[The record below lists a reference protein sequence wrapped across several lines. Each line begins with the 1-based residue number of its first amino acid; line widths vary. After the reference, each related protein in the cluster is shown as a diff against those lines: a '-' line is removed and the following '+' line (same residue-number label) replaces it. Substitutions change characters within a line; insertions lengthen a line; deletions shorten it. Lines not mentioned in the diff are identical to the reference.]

1 MKKWILIMMMI
12 TGSLLSGCSMLGEV
26 NETLDYANT
35 TMSHLENLNSFA
47 EEAPQMVQAAMTD
60 SEMKEELEAQL
71 VTIQQDI
78 EEFISLTDIPEVA
91 ENIHQELVTKNEA
104 LLAEVNKVLDNG
116 QLALDKLENSELLTT
131 AQEVSSLMTQ
141 VEGLLE

>member
-1 MKKWILIMMMI
+1 MMMI

>member
-1 MKKWILIMMMI
+1 MMMI

-60 SEMKEELEAQL
+60 PEMKEELEAQL
-71 VTIQQDI
+71 VTIQRDI
-78 EEFISLTDIPEVA
+78 EEFVKLTDIPEVA

-104 LLAEVNKVLDNG
+104 LLTEVNKVLDNG

>member
-1 MKKWILIMMMI
+1 MMMI

-116 QLALDKLENSELLTT
+116 QLALEKIENSELLTT